1 MKKQL
6 FRTLALLIFLC
17 PIILSACGSDT
28 TTNNNTGETTS
39 GGLTAATPDDLD
51 GDRLSNEAEALLG
64 TSPVLA
70 DTDGDGIID
79 SMEVGELGFDTEVN
93 PYKFN
98 PLVADVPRLGIVLRS
113 PPSITVNFALVDGR
127 AVVFEVDRTEAQA
140 VSVTQSETTSETQA
154 IELAQNTNSTSIPIN
169 GVPTDIALSYDIGKT
184 IANEVSF
191 EFSEEQSVENAHE
204 VTVIEAFEESHE
216 VAADGGSI
224 TVLLDIENRGNIAFT
239 IAELILSAVIPD
251 PENPGEFL
259 QVQNLIL
266 DTSGNYSQYEHAS
279 LPPGGVFPLL
289 HFTGDLDTLTA
300 IDLLRDSSN
309 IIFTVAYLEL
319 TDADGR
325 PFAFNFTDI
334 NARTASIII
343 DYAGLRR
350 IEKYNVATNADP
362 THRGITAGRALRDI
376 LNVPFETANSAS
388 LVGLRNDPNVR
399 ADAGRNAFWLA
410 VHTRN
415 NGIGNVVT
423 RYSPVQGDYDFE
435 NIQLKAGDTLYLVY
449 MVDADGDG
457 IFSRQEFLLG
467 TSDITADSD
476 GDGWTDFYEANI
488 SHTSPTNP
496 DTDGDGVID
505 NLDTA
510 PLDPG
515 VL

>member
-1 MKKQL
+1 MKNHL
-6 FRTLALLIFLC
+6 FRTLAVFVFWGLLVLPGC
-17 PIILSACGSDT
+17 SN
-28 TTNNNTGETTS
+28 TTNNDAGS
-39 GGLTAATPDDLD
+39 ASDID
-51 GDRLSNEAEALLG
+51 GDGLSQDQETLVG

-70 DTDGDGIID
+70 DSDGDSISD
-79 SMEVGELGFDTEVN
+79 ADELNLLGFDPEVN

-127 AVVFEVDRTEAQA
+127 TVAFEVDRTEAQA

-154 IELAQNTNSTSIPIN
+154 IELAQNTNSTSVPVN

-184 IANEVSF
+184 ISNEVSF
-191 EFSEEQSVENAHE
+191 EFSKEQSVENAHE

-224 TVLLDIENRGNIAFT
+224 TVLIDIENRGNIAFT
-239 IAELILSAVIPD
+239 IASLILSAVIPD
-251 PENPGEFL
+251 SENPGEFI
-259 QVQNLIL
+259 QVQNLVM
-266 DTSGNYSQYEHAS
+266 DTSGQYSQYEHAS

-319 TDADGR
+319 LDADGR

-350 IEKYNVATNADP
+350 IEKHMVATNADP
-362 THRGITAGRALRDI
+362 NNRGITAGRALRDTLRI
-376 LNVPFETANSAS
+376 PFETANAS

-449 MVDADGDG
+449 IVDADGDG

-467 TSDITADSD
+467 TSDILADSD
-476 GDGWTDFYEANI
+476 KDGWTDFYELNVTF
-488 SHTSPTNP
+488 TSPTNP

-505 NLDTA
+505 SLDTA
-510 PLDPG
+510 PLDPA